1 VTGGRRSGWLARWLD
16 HLDVERGLAR
26 NSREAYRRDLE
37 ALSRRL
43 GDRPLERATRDDLL
57 AHLRAARLAG
67 RSPRSV
73 ARWLVAV
80 RAFFAWLLSEG
91 VVSEDPTAHL
101 DAPRTW
107 RPLPRVLRAEEVEGL
122 LAAPLRDRPRGLR
135 DAAML
140 EVLYATGLR
149 VSELCGLRLTDV
161 HLDAGYLR
169 CTGKGNKERIAPFGE
184 AAGDAL
190 SAYLPARRARR
201 RGAEDAASDDGE
213 PLFVNSRGGRLTTRS
228 MARLLKRRLRAAG
241 LPVEISP
248 HALRHSFATHLLEG
262 GADLRAIQELLGH
275 SRLST
280 TQRYTH
286 VNAAQLLETYRKAHP
301 KA

>member
-1 VTGGRRSGWLARWLD
+1 MTGARPSGWLARWLD

-26 NSREAYRRDLE
+26 NSLEAYRRDLE
-37 ALSRRL
+37 ALSRGL
-43 GDRPLERATRDDLL
+43 GDRPLEQATRDDLL

-80 RAFFAWLLSEG
+80 RAFFTWLLAEG

-101 DAPRTW
+101 DAPRSW

-169 CTGKGNKERIAPFGE
+169 CTGKGDKERVVPLGE
-184 AAGDAL
+184 EACAVL
-190 SAYLPARRARR
+190 RRYLGEGRGRLLGARRS
-201 RGAEDAASDDGE
+201 EI
-213 PLFVNSRGGRLTTRS
+213 LFVGPRGTALTRQGFWKAIKAYGR
-228 MARLLKRRLRAAG
+228 RAGITAP
-241 LPVEISP
+241 LSP
-248 HALRHSFATHLLEG
+248 HVVRHSFATHLLEH
-262 GADLRAIQELLGH
+262 GADLRSIQVLLGH
-275 SRLST
+275 ADIST
-280 TQRYTH
+280 TQIYTH
-286 VNAAQLLETYRKAHP
+286 VNRERLRRIYEDFHP
-301 KA
+301 RA